1 MSAVEEVQA
10 LLSERSRLAGT
21 TGGMSL
27 AREGSV
33 FFSGG
38 FPDPARLPFED
49 IAAATARA
57 MGSHGQWP
65 LQYGPTFG
73 FEGMLDFLVKKLAAG
88 QGIQCTREHL
98 LLTAGGS
105 QALGLLCDLLLDPG
119 DTILSEAPTWMGAVR
134 TFANY
139 GVEVESVPVDELGT
153 DVDVLAAKLESLRQ
167 RGVRPKFLYVIPNFQ
182 NPLGLTTTI
191 ARRRRVVELAREYGF
206 AILEDD
212 AYFDLRF
219 EGEKLPTLYELDG
232 GERVL
237 YFGTFSKIIAAGM
250 RLGWI
255 VGSPDL
261 IARLGALKVDGST
274 SPFAAHVAYEYCQDG
289 RLERRVDELIS
300 TYRQRRDQLLG
311 ELEERMPE
319 DVSWT
324 RPEGGFFVWLTLP
337 EGVDARRMLP
347 KARELGVDYSPG
359 PIFFYDGGGE
369 RYMRLSFSYVTPE
382 EMSRGVSILSDLIR
396 EESRSAS

>member
-1 MSAVEEVQA
+1 MGAGAGVQS
-10 LLSERSRLAGT
+10 LLSVRSRHAGAT
-21 TGGMSL
+21 RGMML
-27 AREGSV
+27 AREGTV

-38 FPDPARLPFED
+38 FPDPSQLPYKD
-49 IAAATARA
+49 IAAATARV
-57 MGSHGQWP
+57 MDSHGQWP

-73 FEGMLDFLVKKLAAG
+73 FEGMLDFLVAKLKKA
-88 QGIQCTREHL
+88 QGITCDRENI

-119 DTILSEAPTWMGAVR
+119 DTIVSEAPTWMGAVR

-139 GVEVESVPVDELGT
+139 GVQVESVPVDEQGT
-153 DVDVLAAKLESLRQ
+153 NVDVLEAKLAALRE
-167 RGVRPKFLYVIPNFQ
+167 RGVQPKFLYVIPNFQ
-182 NPLGLTTTI
+182 NPLGLTTTLE
-191 ARRRRVVELAREYGF
+191 RRRRIVELAREYGL

-219 EGEKLPTLYELDG
+219 DGVKLPTLYELDG

-255 VGSPDL
+255 VGNANL

-274 SPFAAHVAYEYCQDG
+274 SPFAAHVAFEYCQEG
-289 RLERRVDELIS
+289 RLDRRIDELIQ
-300 TYRQRRDQLLG
+300 TYRRRRDQLLG

-319 DVSWT
+319 DVTWT

-337 EGVDARRMLP
+337 EGMDAQRLLP
-347 KARELGVDYSPG
+347 KAKERGVDYSPG
-359 PIFFYDGGGE
+359 SIFFYDGEGA
-369 RYMRLSFSYVTPE
+369 RNIRLSFSYVTDD
-382 EMSRGVSILSDLIR
+382 EMRHGVGILSDLIR

>member
-1 MSAVEEVQA
+1 MSVEVGVQK
-10 LLSERSRLAGT
+10 LLSTRSRHAGE
-21 TGGMSL
+21 TGGMGL
-27 AREGSV
+27 AREGTV

-38 FPDPARLPFED
+38 FPDPTRLPFKE
-49 IAAATARA
+49 IAAATSRA
-57 MGSHGQWP
+57 MDSHGQWP

-73 FEGMLDFLVKKLAAG
+73 FEGMLDFLVTKLSKA
-88 QGIQCTREHL
+88 QGMTCARENI

-105 QALGLLCDLLLDPG
+105 QALGLLCDLFLDPG

-139 GVEVESVPVDELGT
+139 GVQVESVPVDELGT
-153 DVDVLAAKLESLRQ
+153 DVDVLAEKLAALRS
-167 RGVRPKFLYVIPNFQ
+167 RGVTPKFFYVIPNFQ
-182 NPLGLTTTI
+182 NPLGLTTTLE
-191 ARRRRVVELAREYGF
+191 RRRRIVELAREYGF

-232 GERVL
+232 GNRVL

-255 VGSPDL
+255 VGSPAL

-274 SPFAAHVAYEYCQDG
+274 SPFAAHVAYEFCQEG
-289 RLERRVDELIS
+289 RLERRIDELIA
-300 TYRQRRDQLLG
+300 TYRRRRDLLLG

-319 DVSWT
+319 AVTWT
-324 RPEGGFFVWLTLP
+324 CPEGGFFVWMTLP
-337 EGVDARRMLP
+337 EGLDARNMLP
-347 KARELGVDYSPG
+347 KARAQGVDYSPG
-359 PIFFYDGGGE
+359 AIFFYNGE
-369 RYMRLSFSYVTPE
+369 GARNIRLSFSYVTE
-382 EMSRGVSILSDLIR
+382 DEMVRGVRILADLIR
-396 EESRSAS
+396 DEMRAP